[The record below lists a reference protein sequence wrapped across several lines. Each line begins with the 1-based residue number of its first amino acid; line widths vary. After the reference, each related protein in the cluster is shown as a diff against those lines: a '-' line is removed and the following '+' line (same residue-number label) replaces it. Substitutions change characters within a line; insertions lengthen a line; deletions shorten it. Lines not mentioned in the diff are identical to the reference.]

1 MTRPFE
7 ARRRLN
13 PTPPFLTRQ
22 RLRYRGQRRRLR
34 YAAGRALRVLAD
46 LLDPPPTRAA
56 VTAGHP
62 STALRLVPDNGR
74 KAEAEEFWR
83 RVDAGLAGPRG
94 GIRYP
99 GTEQP

>member
-22 RLRYRGQRRRLR
+22 RLRYRWQRRWLR

-62 STALRLVPDNGR
+62 STALRLVPDDG
-74 KAEAEEFWR
+74 
-83 RVDAGLAGPRG
+83 AGLPAPLRW
-94 GIRYP
+94 R
-99 GTEQP
+99 TR